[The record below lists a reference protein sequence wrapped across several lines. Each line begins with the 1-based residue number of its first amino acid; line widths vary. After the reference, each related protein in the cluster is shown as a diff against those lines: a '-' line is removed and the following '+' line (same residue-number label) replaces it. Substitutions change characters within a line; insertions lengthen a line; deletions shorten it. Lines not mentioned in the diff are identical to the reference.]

1 MTTSSIPHAYSLSG
15 TRLLVTGAAGGVG
28 METARVC
35 AGLGAEL
42 ILTDLQISPALQA
55 LADSLPHVRAVQACD
70 VSQRSQVEA
79 LVLAHPDIAALI
91 DTAGI
96 CPYDDDW
103 LAPDWNDTAFMKVM
117 QVNVLGPMNWA
128 RALLPGMLERG
139 YGRMAFCGSVAGWM
153 GGLRAGAH
161 YAVSK
166 GGVHALVRWLAQRGT
181 PRNVMINGVAP
192 GVIDTPM
199 TAGQGYQSDNQPM
212 KRFGRPEEIAH
223 VLSFLVS
230 PGASFL
236 SGCIVDAN
244 GGILMR

>member
-1 MTTSSIPHAYSLSG
+1 MTHAQPPHSLAG
-15 TRLLVTGAAGGVG
+15 TRLLITGAAGGVG
-28 METARVC
+28 LATARLC

-42 ILTDLQISPALQA
+42 ILTDLHISPALQS

-70 VSQRSQVEA
+70 VSQRLQVEA
-79 LVLAHPDIAALI
+79 LVNAHPEISALI

-103 LAPDWNDTAFMKVM
+103 LAPDWNETAFMKVM

-161 YAVSK
+161 YAASK

-199 TAGQGYQSDNQPM
+199 TAGHGYQSDTQPM
-212 KRFGRPEEIAH
+212 KRFGQPEEIAH

-230 PGASFL
+230 PGASFMG
-236 SGCIVDAN
+236 GCIVDAN

>member
-1 MTTSSIPHAYSLSG
+1 MTNTLPPHSLAG
-15 TRLLVTGAAGGVG
+15 TRLLITGAAGGVG
-28 METARVC
+28 LACARLC
-35 AGLGAEL
+35 GDLGAEL
-42 ILTDLQISPALQA
+42 ILTDLQITPPLTA
-55 LADSLPHVRAVQACD
+55 LADTLPRVLAVQACD
-70 VSQRSQVEA
+70 VSQRQQVEA
-79 LVLAHPDIAALI
+79 LVGQHSAISALI

-103 LAPDWNDTAFMKVM
+103 LAPDWNETAFMKVM

-161 YAVSK
+161 YAASK

-181 PRNVMINGVAP
+181 PHNVMINGVAP

-199 TAGQGYQSDNQPM
+199 TAGHGYQPETQPM

-230 PGASFL
+230 PGASFMG
-236 SGCIVDAN
+236 GCIVDAN